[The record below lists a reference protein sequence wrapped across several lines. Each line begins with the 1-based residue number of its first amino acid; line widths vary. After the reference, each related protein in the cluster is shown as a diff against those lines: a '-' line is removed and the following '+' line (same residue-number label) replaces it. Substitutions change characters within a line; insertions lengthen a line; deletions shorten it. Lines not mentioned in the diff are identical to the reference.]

1 MFTRPML
8 TRAKAFSAVILLAM
22 MVVGLAQTASQKSTA
37 KPERKLWQKEATL
50 ANLAWLAGCWEGR
63 QGQASLEE
71 IWSKPAGGS
80 MLGMGRTVKD
90 GKTVSFEFMQFR
102 EEKGSLVFLPQPSG
116 GERTRFPL
124 KDFFGE
130 KLTFE
135 NKEHDFPQRVI
146 YERKGPGSLLA
157 AIEGTYQG
165 KESREEYQ
173 MTKVRCNPKD

>member
-1 MFTRPML
+1 MFRQ
-8 TRAKAFSAVILLAM
+8 RKAFSAVILLAM
-22 MVVGLAQTASQKSTA
+22 MIAGLAQTAPQKSA
-37 KPERKLWQKEATL
+37 EKPERKPLQKAATL
-50 ANLAWLAGCWEGR
+50 QNLAWLAGCWEGR

-71 IWSKPAGGS
+71 IWSKPAGGT
-80 MLGMGRTVKD
+80 MLGLGRTVKD
-90 GKTVSFEFMQFR
+90 GKTTSFEFMQFR
-102 EEKGSLVFLPQPSG
+102 EENASLVFLPQPGG
-116 GERTRFPL
+116 GERTSFPL

-173 MTKVRCNPKD
+173 MIKVRCNPKDE